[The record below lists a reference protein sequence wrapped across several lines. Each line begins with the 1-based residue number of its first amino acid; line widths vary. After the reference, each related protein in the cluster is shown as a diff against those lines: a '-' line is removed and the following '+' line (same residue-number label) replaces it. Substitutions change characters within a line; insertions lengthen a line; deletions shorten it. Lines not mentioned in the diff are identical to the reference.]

1 MPRLLTRAGRYS
13 LPAVRHSDRKS
24 PVSGGDETGF
34 LQCRDDLVYRLGRG
48 LLIGSYGYV
57 VGQVVSVAELI
68 TPASQSQRPTFD
80 SAVASRGSR
89 RSISATEQKTPTK
102 KYRAEP
108 PTRLGGN

>member
-80 SAVASRGSR
+80 SAVASRSFPPLHLRHGTR
-89 RSISATEQKTPTK
+89 HADKEDARARST
-102 KYRAEP
+102 
-108 PTRLGGN
+108 